1 MALVRQ
7 KGFLNLPV
15 FSAKEQKWHGVMIV
29 LHDVGRAW
37 SLLLGNGLQDSKV
50 IKRQINGN

>member
-15 FSAKEQKWHGVMIV
+15 FSAKEQKWSGVMIV

-37 SLLLGNGLQDSKV
+37 SLLLGNGLQGS
-50 IKRQINGN
+50 